1 MKIAFTGDFHFGF
14 SNDAA
19 VQAQRALLDAASNAD
34 VIVCGGD
41 LFDTRIPRQE
51 TLDEALNIFSKTK
64 SAMKYGN
71 VGIFEQTGG
80 KQEPI
85 SGFSPIIAIHGTHE
99 RRSRGLVNPVQ
110 LLDSAKA
117 FINIHGRKIVIE
129 KGGERVCFQGLGGV
143 PEEFARIALKKMDFQ
158 PMNGAFNVFVFH
170 QSFEEAIAYGGDTLS
185 AADLP
190 SGFDL
195 YIDGHIHWAQDI
207 DADGKRI
214 LLPGSTV
221 VTQMRKKEAAPKIYL
236 LFDTTT
242 GKCESVEIKTRPFVF
257 LEADAGNAASPSDAI
272 SKAHAELSKIDIAK
286 FAEKPLVKL
295 KVIGT
300 LAKGF
305 SSSDVDLSPLLKE
318 FSSGMLLY
326 IDRDIESADLSKNI
340 AATRQAQSEAK
351 SVRELTISL
360 LLEALKKR
368 GIDYDSAELES
379 LFDALSDSDLS
390 TAASLL

>member
-85 SGFSPIIAIHGTHE
+85 SGFSPIIAIHGSHE

-129 KGGERVCFQGLGGV
+129 KGGERVCFRSPALSGGNHGTHWRCALPTQGGKFAPRV
-143 PEEFARIALKKMDFQ
+143 P
-158 PMNGAFNVFVFH
+158 
-170 QSFEEAIAYGGDTLS
+170 T
-185 AADLP
+185 
-190 SGFDL
+190 
-195 YIDGHIHWAQDI
+195 
-207 DADGKRI
+207 DAER
-214 LLPGSTV
+214 T
-221 VTQMRKKEAAPKIYL
+221 YL
-236 LFDTTT
+236 RDVT
-242 GKCESVEIKTRPFVF
+242 GK
-257 LEADAGNAASPSDAI
+257 D
-272 SKAHAELSKIDIAK
+272 
-286 FAEKPLVKL
+286 
-295 KVIGT
+295 
-300 LAKGF
+300 
-305 SSSDVDLSPLLKE
+305 
-318 FSSGMLLY
+318 
-326 IDRDIESADLSKNI
+326 
-340 AATRQAQSEAK
+340 
-351 SVRELTISL
+351 
-360 LLEALKKR
+360 
-368 GIDYDSAELES
+368 
-379 LFDALSDSDLS
+379 
-390 TAASLL
+390 